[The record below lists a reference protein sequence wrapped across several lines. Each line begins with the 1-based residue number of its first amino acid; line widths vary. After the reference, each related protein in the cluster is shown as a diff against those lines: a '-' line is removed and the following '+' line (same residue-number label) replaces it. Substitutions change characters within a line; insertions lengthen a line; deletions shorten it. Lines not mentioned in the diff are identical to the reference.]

1 MNRPTSCSVGAF
13 CFLIALLLACSF
25 DSAQAVIYVDAD
37 ASGTADGTS
46 WTDAFTDLQNAL
58 SIATAGDTV
67 WVADGTYKPTSGTNR
82 AANFRLNDGVALFG
96 GFAGVETSLSER
108 YMAAHPTVLSGEIG
122 AFTKDDNSF
131 HVVRSDSTDSTAV
144 LDGFIITRGNA
155 SGSAPDDKGGGMIL
169 VGASPTVRNV
179 SLRNNFATRGGG
191 MSASKSRSTMSNVA
205 FLGNYANYGGGLY
218 VYDGEGP
225 VITNAS
231 FAGDSVQT
239 QGAAIYNLGS
249 FPEIINTIV
258 WANTGITKVI
268 SLGGGVA
275 TFRYS
280 DIEGSGGSIAWNPV
294 IGIDG
299 GHNIDVDPLFIS
311 VVNRDAHLGLG
322 SPAIDAGDAS
332 APNIPPTDLDGNPRI
347 IGAGIDLGAYE
358 FNNPTHIRG
367 LEAPRTPRV
376 TSVYPNPFNPTVTVS
391 FELDRRRDVRIA
403 VYDVGGRLVR
413 TLLQKSARDP
423 GPHRVLWD
431 ATDDAGRRMASGV
444 YFIEVQSNGWRDS
457 RKVILIK

>member
-1 MNRPTSCSVGAF
+1 MSRSTGFSVGAF
-13 CFLIALLLACSF
+13 CFLIVLLLACSF

-37 ASGTADGTS
+37 ATGANDGTS

-67 WVADGTYKPTSGTNR
+67 WVAGGTYKPTSGTNR
-82 AANFRLNDGVALFG
+82 TANFKLNTGVALFG

-122 AFTKDDNSF
+122 AFTVDDNSF
-131 HVVRSDSTDSTAV
+131 HVVRSDGSDSTAV

-155 SGSAPDDKGGGMIL
+155 SGSAPDDRGGGMIL

-179 SLRNNFATRGGG
+179 SLRNNSATRGGG
-191 MSASKSRSTMSNVA
+191 MSVSGGRSRMFNIA

-218 VYDGEGP
+218 TYDGGKET
-225 VITNAS
+225 ITNAT

-239 QGAAIYNLGS
+239 QGAAIYNIGS

-258 WANTGITKVI
+258 WANTGITQVI
-268 SLGGGVA
+268 NLSGAA

-280 DIEGSGGSIAWNPV
+280 DIEGSGGSIEWKPGF
-294 IGIDG
+294 GIDG

-358 FNNPTHIRG
+358 FNDPTHIRG
-367 LEAPRTPRV
+367 LEVPRTPRV

-413 TLLQKSARDP
+413 TLLRESGRDP